1 MTNPRPKPGGKVR
14 VLRRQ
19 VKQPFTRDVVL
30 VVRCQRVD
38 QAVLG
43 RFGDDLASDSTVQL
57 LLLTLE
63 QLASGDSKP
72 VDGRSLA
79 ALEKRVATLTTQIGR
94 TVDLAAAMEDPAPIL
109 RRVSDLEHQRAEF
122 VAQLNELRARKQQ
135 AQAAGAGAIEPDQVR
150 TLLRRLMPEIAERAE
165 EPDHRAEAR
174 QVRGARARCA

>member
-1 MTNPRPKPGGKVR
+1 MTNPRPRPGGKVR

-38 QAVLG
+38 QAVL
-43 RFGDDLASDSTVQL
+43 
-57 LLLTLE
+57 
-63 QLASGDSKP
+63 
-72 VDGRSLA
+72 
-79 ALEKRVATLTTQIGR
+79 
-94 TVDLAAAMEDPAPIL
+94 

-135 AQAAGAGAIEPDQVR
+135 AAGAGAIEPDQVR
-150 TLLRRLMPEIAERAE
+150 TLLRRLMLEIAERAE

-174 QVRGARARCA
+174 QALGEVLERVVLDPDLHTVRLHYAVATGVNLASPRGFEPL